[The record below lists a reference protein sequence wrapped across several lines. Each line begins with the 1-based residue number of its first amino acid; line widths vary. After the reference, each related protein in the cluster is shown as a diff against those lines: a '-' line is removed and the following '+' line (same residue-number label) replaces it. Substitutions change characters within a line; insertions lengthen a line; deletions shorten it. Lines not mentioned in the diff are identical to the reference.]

1 MQFAEAFEMQNLE
14 PVFILEK
21 FKDKKENRPGSL
33 NSGMFSFMGT
43 LWLALAIS
51 TSLSGISEIDIR
63 EIAWSARV
71 QFEGSSMAHFLC
83 TFTSI
88 CLI

>member
-21 FKDKKENRPGSL
+21 FNDKKENRPGSL

-43 LWLALAIS
+43 L
-51 TSLSGISEIDIR
+51 
-63 EIAWSARV
+63 
-71 QFEGSSMAHFLC
+71 
-83 TFTSI
+83 
-88 CLI
+88 